1 MGNTYKFD
9 RMFIPLYTQTL
20 TICLHDTQAQNDK
33 ILIMLPDFRV
43 RQRDYLLEISRAL
56 TQELDREKLLARI
69 LKIAIEMLAGQA
81 GIIALKQTE
90 GWRVA
95 AAHGIAPAFLSYLAP
110 LLAEEKVAELDV
122 RELNRMLKELTYTA
136 SMGLLNGTALPLAAH
151 GQVIGVIFI
160 FRNYPDLFTPND
172 RVLLQSFANQAAI
185 AVYNAQLYGQV
196 SYEKQR
202 LDALLDSAADGIL
215 ILNADHTIERVNLAF
230 EKLYNRSRAEITG
243 RQHNEIIRWA
253 VEPQGKTLE
262 EAIANGW
269 PLTPNAT
276 LYVEGDLKRP
286 EPPPI
291 PIGVTYAPLLSSEGK
306 LRNVIVSVRDITHFR
321 TAEEIKSTFISI
333 VSHELRTPVALI
345 KGYASTL
352 RRDDAKWDKHTIS
365 DSLAVIE
372 EEADRLSKMIDD
384 LLDASRLQAG
394 GLSLNRADVSLSTV
408 AGRVAER
415 FASQSTK
422 HKIVAEFP
430 EKFPVILADETR
442 IEQVIANLVSNSL
455 KYATHGEIRISG
467 SVRPEQV
474 IVCVSD
480 EGPGIEAKDLPHIFD
495 RFYRSTNAVKQ
506 TKGAGLGL
514 YLARAIIEAHGGRIW
529 ADASTGFPPSGT
541 MRRAQSDSSAQRPK
555 PDSGARICFS
565 LPR

>member
-1 MGNTYKFD
+1 MSI
-9 RMFIPLYTQTL
+9 IPS
-20 TICLHDTQAQNDK
+20 
-33 ILIMLPDFRV
+33 MLPDFRV

-56 TQELDREKLLARI
+56 TQELDLEKLLARI
-69 LKIAIEMLAGQA
+69 LRISIEMLAGQA
-81 GIIALKQTE
+81 GLIALKQTD

-95 AAHGIAPAFLSYLAP
+95 AAHGIAPAFLSYLSP
-110 LLAEEKVAELDV
+110 LLGEEKVRELDV

-136 SMGLLNGTALPLAAH
+136 SMGLLNGTGLPLAAH

-160 FRNYPDLFTPND
+160 FRNYADVFTPND
-172 RVLLQSFANQAAI
+172 RVLLQSFADQAAI

-196 SYEKQR
+196 SYEKKR

-215 ILNADHTIERVNLAF
+215 ILDAQMNIERCNEAF
-230 EKLYNRSRAEITG
+230 EKLFGESREEITG
-243 RQHNEIIRWA
+243 RPHSEIIRWRN
-253 VEPQGKTLE
+253 EPQGKTLE
-262 EAIANGW
+262 ESVVNGW

-276 LYVEGDLKRP
+276 LYVEGDLERP
-286 EPPPI
+286 LPPPLPVGI
-291 PIGVTYAPLLSSEGK
+291 TYAPLLSEEGK
-306 LRNVIVSVRDITHFR
+306 LRNIIVSVRDITHFR
-321 TAEEIKSTFISI
+321 TAEELKQTFISI

-352 RRDDAKWDKHTIS
+352 RRGDAKWDKKTIS

-372 EEADRLSKMIDD
+372 EEADRLSKMVDD

-394 GLSLNRADVSLSTV
+394 GLSLNQADVALPSLAS
-408 AGRVAER
+408 RVSER
-415 FASQSTK
+415 FASQSSR
-422 HKIVAEFP
+422 HRIAADFP
-430 EKFPVILADETR
+430 KNFPVILGDENR
-442 IEQVIANLVSNSL
+442 LEQVLSNLVSNAL
-455 KYATHGEIRISG
+455 KYAPEGEIRISG

-480 EGPGIEAKDLPHIFD
+480 EGPGIEAKDIPHIFD
-495 RFYRSTNAVKQ
+495 RFYRSTNAARQ

-514 YLARAIIEAHGGRIW
+514 YLARAIVEAHGGRIW
-529 ADASTGFPPSGT
+529 ADPA
-541 MRRAQSDSSAQRPK
+541 

>member
-1 MGNTYKFD
+1 M
-9 RMFIPLYTQTL
+9 L
-20 TICLHDTQAQNDK
+20 TSN
-33 ILIMLPDFRV
+33 MLPDFRV
-43 RQRDYLLEISRAL
+43 RQRDYLLEISRML
-56 TQELDREKLLARI
+56 TQELDLEKLLARI
-69 LKIAIEMLAGQA
+69 LRVSIEMLAGQA
-81 GIIALKQTE
+81 GLIALKQPDA
-90 GWRVA
+90 WSVS
-95 AAHGIAPAFLSYLAP
+95 AAHNIAPAFLSYLTP
-110 LLAEEKVAELDV
+110 LLAEEVVRELDV

-136 SMGLLNGTALPLAAH
+136 STGLLNGTGLPLAAH

-160 FRNYPDLFTPND
+160 FRNYADLFTPND
-172 RVLLQSFANQAAI
+172 RVLLQSFADQAAI
-185 AVYNAQLYGQV
+185 AVFNAQLYGQV

-215 ILNADHTIERVNLAF
+215 ILDTEQVIERCNPAF
-230 EKLYNRSRAEITG
+230 EKLYGLARDEIVG
-243 RQHNEIIRWA
+243 KKHNAIIQWKK
-253 VEPQGKTLE
+253 EPQGKTLE
-262 EAIANGW
+262 ESVESGW

-276 LYVEGDLKRP
+276 LYVEGDMERP
-286 EPPPI
+286 LPPHLPVGI
-291 PIGVTYAPLLSSEGK
+291 TYAPLLSSENK

-321 TAEEIKSTFISI
+321 TADQLKATFISI

-352 RRDDAKWDKHTIS
+352 RRNDAKWDKATIS

-394 GLSLNRADVSLSTV
+394 GLSLNQADVAVPSL
-408 AGRVAER
+408 ALRVSER
-415 FASQSTK
+415 FAVQSPK
-422 HKIVAEFP
+422 HHIVTDFP
-430 EKFPVILADETR
+430 ANFPVILGDENR
-442 IEQVIANLVSNSL
+442 LEQVLSNLVSNSL
-455 KYATHGEIRISG
+455 KYASKGEIKISG
-467 SVRPEQV
+467 TVRPEQV

-480 EGPGIEAKDLPHIFD
+480 EGTGIEAKDLPHIFD

-514 YLARAIIEAHGGRIW
+514 YLARALVEAHGGRIW
-529 ADASTGFPPSGT
+529 ADASTN
-541 MRRAQSDSSAQRPK
+541 SAK

>member
-1 MGNTYKFD
+1 
-9 RMFIPLYTQTL
+9 
-20 TICLHDTQAQNDK
+20 
-33 ILIMLPDFRV
+33 MLPDFRV

-81 GIIALKQTE
+81 GLIALKQAE

-95 AAHGIAPAFLSYLAP
+95 AAHGIAPAFLSYLTP

-122 RELNRMLKELTYTA
+122 SELNRMLKELTYTA
-136 SMGLLNGTALPLAAH
+136 SQGLLNGTALPLAAH
-151 GQVIGVIFI
+151 GHVIGVIFI
-160 FRNYPDLFTPND
+160 FRNYPDLFTHND
-172 RVLLQSFANQAAI
+172 RVLLQSFAHQAAI
-185 AVYNAQLYGQV
+185 AVHNAQLYGQV
-196 SYEKQR
+196 IYEKQR
-202 LDALLDSAADGIL
+202 LDALLDSAADGII
-215 ILNADHTIERVNLAF
+215 ILNADLTIERVNDAF
-230 EKLYNRSRAEITG
+230 ERMYGKTHDQLAGRA
-243 RQHNEIIRWA
+243 HNETIQWKG
-253 VEPQGKTLE
+253 EPQGTTLE
-262 EAIANGW
+262 EAIAKGW

-276 LYVEGDLKRP
+276 LYVEGDLERY
-286 EPPPI
+286 EPSPLPV
-291 PIGVTYAPLLSSEGK
+291 GVTYAPLLNAEGK
-306 LRNVIVSVRDITHFR
+306 LRNIIASIRDITHFR

-394 GLSLNRADVSLSTV
+394 GLSLNRADVSLATV

-415 FASQSTK
+415 FRIQSKK
-422 HKIVAEFP
+422 HTITTDFP
-430 EKFPVILADETR
+430 ERFPVILADETR
-442 IEQVIANLVSNSL
+442 IEQVIANLVSNAL
-455 KYATHGEIRISG
+455 KYAAKGEIKISG
-467 SVRPEQV
+467 SVRSEQV
-474 IVCVSD
+474 VVCVSD
-480 EGPGIEAKDLPHIFD
+480 KGPGIEAKDLPHIFD

-529 ADASTGFPPSGT
+529 ADTSIPSH
-541 MRRAQSDSSAQRPK
+541 RPK
-555 PDSGARICFS
+555 PDAGARICFS

>member
-1 MGNTYKFD
+1 
-9 RMFIPLYTQTL
+9 
-20 TICLHDTQAQNDK
+20 
-33 ILIMLPDFRV
+33 MLPDFRV

-56 TQELDREKLLARI
+56 TQELDQEKLLARI
-69 LKIAIEMLAGQA
+69 LRIAIEMLAGQA
-81 GIIALKQTE
+81 GIIALKE
-90 GWRVA
+90 DGWRVA
-95 AAHGIAPAFLSYLAP
+95 TAYGIAAAFMSYLTP
-110 LLAEEKVAELDV
+110 LLAEENVRELDV
-122 RELNRMLKELTYTA
+122 SELNRMLKELTYTA

-160 FRNYPDLFTPND
+160 FRNYQDLFTPND
-172 RVLLQSFANQAAI
+172 RVILQSFADQAAI
-185 AVYNAQLYGQV
+185 AVFNARLYGQV

-215 ILNADHTIERVNLAF
+215 ILNADLTIERVNDAF
-230 EKLYNRSRAEITG
+230 ERIYGKSHDELVNLSHDNVICWE
-243 RQHNEIIRWA
+243 HD
-253 VEPQGKTLE
+253 PQGSPLN

-276 LYVEGDLKRP
+276 LYVEGDLKRAL
-286 EPPPI
+286 PPPL
-291 PIGVTYAPLLSSEGK
+291 PIGVTYAPLLSPDGK
-306 LRNVIVSVRDITHFR
+306 LRNIIASVRDITHFR
-321 TAEEIKSTFISI
+321 TADEMKSTFISI

-352 RRDDAKWDKHTIS
+352 RRDDAKWDKSTIS

-394 GLSLNRADVSLSTV
+394 GMNLNRADVSLPIL
-408 AGRVAER
+408 AKRVAER
-415 FASQSTK
+415 FSTQSNK
-422 HKIVAEFP
+422 HNIVAEFP
-430 EKFPVILADETR
+430 EKFPIVLADETR
-442 IEQVIANLVSNSL
+442 LEQVVSNLVSNAL
-455 KYATHGEIRISG
+455 KYAAKGEIKITG
-467 SVRPEQV
+467 TARPEQIV
-474 IVCVSD
+474 ICVSD
-480 EGPGIEAKDLPHIFD
+480 QGPGIEAKDLPHIFD

-514 YLARAIIEAHGGRIW
+514 YLARAIVEAHGGRIW
-529 ADASTGFPPSGT
+529 AD
-541 MRRAQSDSSAQRPK
+541 PK